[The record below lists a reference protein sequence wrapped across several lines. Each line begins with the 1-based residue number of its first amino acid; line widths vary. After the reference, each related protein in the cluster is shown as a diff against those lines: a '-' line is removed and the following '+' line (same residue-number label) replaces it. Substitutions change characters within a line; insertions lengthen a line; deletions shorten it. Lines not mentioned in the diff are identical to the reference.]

1 MSIKSNLRDEVL
13 SELDELGKVGF
24 GTDEYKVGVNGVMQ
38 LADRLI
44 EISKMESEDEK
55 LELER
60 NKLDLEAAKLEEDK
74 KDKKTRNRIS
84 MLGVILPTVVAVV
97 GGAAMFIYEERGS
110 ITSQAGRKIIDKYIF
125 RNIK

>member
-1 MSIKSNLRDEVL
+1 MSVETNLKNEVIV
-13 SELDELGKVGF
+13 ELDELSKVEF
-24 GTDEYKVGVNGVMQ
+24 GSEKYKTGVAGISQ

-44 EISKMESEDEK
+44 EISKLDTEDEK

-60 NKLDLEAAKLEEDK
+60 QKFEFENQKFEEDK
-74 KDKKTRNRIS
+74 RDRKAKNRIS
-84 MLGVILPTVVAVV
+84 VLGVVVPAVISVV

-125 RNIK
+125 RVK